1 MIIYEGPSLIDGKP
15 IVAIVTFG
23 SKNSKTGDM
32 PQIFILR
39 SDLHPTEALR
49 SGEDVSIC
57 GSCCHRPKQTGVH
70 ALKKYSRT
78 CYVNSMSFNAVYK
91 KYARGGY
98 SKPGLGAI
106 AKTLAGHKVRLGA
119 YGDPAA
125 VPVEVWDT
133 ILAKCQNTGY
143 THQWKVCSSDYA
155 KYCMASCDTALDVA
169 LATAKGYRTFFV
181 ENIKQFEDMARNVDG
196 VKFAVCP
203 ASREMGKV
211 TTCFACQ
218 ACNGTRGGL
227 KSNVAIMIH

>member
-1 MIIYEGPSLIDGKP
+1 M
-15 IVAIVTFG
+15 TFG

-39 SDLHPTEALR
+39 SDLHPTEALKN
-49 SGEDVSIC
+49 GEDVSVC
-57 GSCCHRPKQTGVH
+57 GTCIHRPKQLGEN

-78 CYVNSMSFNAVYK
+78 CYVNTMSFNAVYK

-106 AKTLAGHKVRLGA
+106 AKRLEGHRVRLGA

-125 VPVEVWDT
+125 VPVSVWDT

-143 THQWKVCSSDYA
+143 THQWKVCNSDYA
-155 KYCMASCDTALDVA
+155 RYCMASCDTPLDVV

-181 ENIKQFEDMARNVDG
+181 QNVKQFEDMSRNVDG
-196 VKFAVCP
+196 VKQAICP

-218 ACNGTRGGL
+218 ACNGTRAGL